1 MTTGIGHDQNLEK
14 QFHKQMGCMAGFL
27 QIFDRHQILTG
38 KRIYSAKRLPPSDV
52 ANSSPEP
59 LHFVSSPAK
68 CREVETQPPRSA
80 PSPDRGKQSPSRE
93 PRSPAPESQT
103 NVPLPL
109 PVFEFKEGTR
119 SSWKFAREAPRLS
132 LDSRAVVDAK
142 GTLHPRGIRTSST
155 MLSSDRCE
163 NPADAAESD
172 SEKQRRSTS
181 VIARLMGLES
191 LPDSDP
197 EPVKNAELRRSA
209 SESRVSRD
217 LFQHRYFDS
226 NNIQRKQLQLQ
237 SNSQVNISSNVARDH
252 AAAIDNRRVYNIRP
266 ADPKEFAVRNGKT
279 EPAKTPPRGI
289 GQKKGFFDSADFFP
303 EPKHTV
309 SIYGEIEKRLKM
321 RGIDEPSKDL
331 ETLKHILEALQLKGL
346 LHSKKSSS
354 QANQKNFVFDGSI
367 SANESPIVVMKPAR
381 SPSSWNRP
389 GRVGCDSPPSSFR
402 SSPRARG
409 NMNLGNETLPTVS
422 PTRERPELNWT
433 ARNQPRVRNLSLPT
447 RSESSVK
454 SPSRSRL
461 MNMEEQRKGNDSV
474 SQRRICPVH
483 SPKLGSRRNVPHR
496 QVTTNRSPRMR
507 KPAAEIY
514 VKEKELSVAEDE
526 SSTISESSIS
536 TSSQTDTERCKLEE
550 HKEGRILLERCDKL
564 LHSIAEITASELQPS
579 PVSVLD
585 SSFDKDECSSPS
597 PVMKRCIDYREQPV
611 ESEDDMW
618 SAAIGFLGGAKSE
631 ETSEDYDFV
640 YVSEILRASNYFPE
654 DSDIFLLLEKQQYLK
669 GKDTSKASTLQRRLI
684 FDTIHEIL
692 KRSKQLPPWKAISWI
707 GQRPLLARIWSEF
720 RQIRREKEES
730 EDMFEVICG
739 VLRKDLAE
747 DGMNGWGDC
756 PVEMGEAVLDI
767 ERLVFKDLIGE
778 TIRDLAQSSNRL
790 SALRRKLVF

>member
-14 QFHKQMGCMAGFL
+14 QFAKQMGCMAGFL
-27 QIFDRHQILTG
+27 HIFDRHQLLTG
-38 KRIYSAKRLPPSDV
+38 KRIYSAKRLPPSHV
-52 ANSSPEP
+52 LNSSPEP
-59 LHFVSSPAK
+59 LNFVGSPAK
-68 CREVETQPPRSA
+68 CREVETQPQRQT
-80 PSPDRGKQSPSRE
+80 PSPDRVKQSPSRE
-93 PRSPAPESQT
+93 PPSPAPESQT
-103 NVPLPL
+103 STPLPL
-109 PVFEFKEGTR
+109 PVFQFKEGTR

-132 LDSRAVVDAK
+132 LDSRAVVDTK
-142 GTLHPRGIRTSST
+142 GTLHPREIRTSST
-155 MLSSDRCE
+155 MLSANRCE
-163 NPADAAESD
+163 NLAEAVDSD

-226 NNIQRKQLQLQ
+226 NNIQRKQVQQQ

-266 ADPKEFAVRNGKT
+266 ADPKEFVVRNGKT
-279 EPAKTPPRGI
+279 EPAKALPRGI
-289 GQKKGFFDSADFFP
+289 GQKKSFFDSADFFP
-303 EPKHTV
+303 EPKDTV

-321 RGIDEPSKDL
+321 RGIDEPCKDL

-354 QANQKNFVFDGSI
+354 QANQRNFVFDGSI

-389 GRVGCDSPPSSFR
+389 GRVGSDSPPSSFR

-409 NMNLGNETLPTVS
+409 NLNLANETLPTVS
-422 PTRERPELNWT
+422 PRRERPELNRN

-454 SPSRSRL
+454 SPTRSRL
-461 MNMEEQRKGNDSV
+461 MYTEEQRRGCDSV
-474 SQRRICPVH
+474 GQRRISPVH
-483 SPKLGSRRNVPHR
+483 SPKLGSRRNVPHQ
-496 QVTTNRSPRMR
+496 QVTNRSPRMR
-507 KPAAEIY
+507 KPMAENY
-514 VKEKELSVAEDE
+514 EKDKELSVAEDE
-526 SSTISESSIS
+526 SSTISEGSIS
-536 TSSQTDTERCKLEE
+536 TPSQTDTERCKLEE
-550 HKEGRILLERCDKL
+550 YREGRNLLERCDKL

-585 SSFDKDECSSPS
+585 SSFDKDDCSSPS
-597 PVMKRCIDYREQPV
+597 PVMKRCIDYREQPA

-618 SAAIGFLGGAKSE
+618 IAAMGFMGGAKSE

-640 YVSEILRASNYFPE
+640 YVSEILRASNYLPE

-692 KRSKQLPPWKAISWI
+692 KRNKQLPPWKAMSWI
-707 GQRPLLARIWSEF
+707 GQTPLLQRIWSEF
-720 RQIRREKEES
+720 QRIRREKEES
-730 EDMFEVICG
+730 EDLFQVICG

-747 DGMNGWGDC
+747 DGMNGWGEC
-756 PVEMGEAVLDI
+756 PVEMGEVVLDV

-778 TIRDLAQSSNRL
+778 TIRDLAQSSDRL